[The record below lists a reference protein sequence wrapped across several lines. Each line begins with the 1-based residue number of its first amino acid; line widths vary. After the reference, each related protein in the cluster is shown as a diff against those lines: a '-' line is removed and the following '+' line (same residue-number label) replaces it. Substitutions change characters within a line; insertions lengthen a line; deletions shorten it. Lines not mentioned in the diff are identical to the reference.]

1 MRESHFLGI
10 PRKTAASCD
19 IPLGRRCL
27 LLSSPSEF
35 DDLLQQAQRPVLGY
49 LIRLTGSLHA
59 AQDLLQSA
67 NVTAIAKR
75 SSFASGS
82 NFIAWLRQIAW
93 NRLVDLHRRHLQAQA
108 RSVMREGRSVS
119 PKRPWRPWRT
129 IWPAAARARRVTC

>member
-19 IPLGRRCL
+19 IPFGRRCL

-82 NFIAWLRQIAW
+82 NFVAWLRQIAL
-93 NRLVDLHRRHLQAQA
+93 NHYRNHVRKERAMTA
-108 RSVMREGRSVS
+108 I
-119 PKRPWRPWRT
+119 RPV
-129 IWPAAARARRVTC
+129 AAKATGHSLSMVGWG